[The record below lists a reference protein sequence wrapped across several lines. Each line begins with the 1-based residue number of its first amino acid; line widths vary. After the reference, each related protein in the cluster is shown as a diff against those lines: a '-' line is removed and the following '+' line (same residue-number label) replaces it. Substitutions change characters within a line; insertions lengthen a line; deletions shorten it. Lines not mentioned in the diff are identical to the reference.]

1 MIRRSSG
8 ELVAAHL
15 RRMVFDGEYKPGDR
29 VRQDEIAAELGV
41 SRIPVRE
48 AIIAL
53 DREGWVTVEPHRG
66 AFVRGIDADYVR
78 DHYELY
84 GLVFGL
90 LAARVSERADDAGL
104 ERVLADAATVAAAG
118 DDPKAFND
126 RNRAFLVTLE
136 AVARAPRL
144 TSMARVMTSLVPGN
158 FFREIPGAIDTQ
170 RRGVAC
176 VSEAIAERDPERASA
191 EFRSLLR
198 SQGEAVVALLEA
210 RGIFAPAQPA
220 GAPAGS

>member
-8 ELVAAHL
+8 DLVAAHL
-15 RRMVFDGEYKPGDR
+15 RRMVFTGEYRPGDR

-84 GLVFGL
+84 GLIFGL
-90 LAARVSERADDAGL
+90 MASRVVQRADDEGRT
-104 ERVLADAATVAAAG
+104 RVLAAAKIVADADASDPGEFNTV
-118 DDPKAFND
+118 
-126 RNRAFLVTLE
+126 NRAFLRILQE
-136 AVARAPRL
+136 ECHSPRL
-144 TSMARVMTSLVPGN
+144 TSMARVMTSIVPGN
-158 FFREIPGAIDTQ
+158 FFREVPGAIDGQ
-170 RRGVAC
+170 RRGVAA
-176 VSEAIAERDPERASA
+176 VARAIKAGDAERASA
-191 EFRSLLR
+191 AFRSLLR
-198 SQGEAVVALLEA
+198 DQGDAVVEILDA
-210 RGIFAPAQPA
+210 RGLFAPPPA
-220 GAPAGS
+220 AAAAGL